1 MEKKITSII
10 VQEPNVPIRSK
21 GEFRQIEIRGTKGSG
36 FSIEINDSSGDCIL
50 EEPIQNIDIPQLGV
64 YTLSQKFPDIST
76 SAQGGL
82 IVESYEIIITPHAD
96 VDANIEKVT
105 LYQYPDVTITLSP
118 LTSQSSPS
126 LVVRDTAAATFTGFT
141 VTRPANFSGQVR
153 KTQTLVI
160 TENTGTAG
168 FFYVNKNKFN
178 DSFIKNTTFTKKV
191 TTKEEP
197 KLDTYITLKPLTT
210 RAVDATTS
218 GTITKGSQNYPI
230 TQEIIPGMSVYGKIS
245 KDKIV
250 HKSLEVAT
258 CKRAT
263 DKFELSDTVGLFP
276 GMTCEVNG
284 LHDFTIK
291 SVDCGKN
298 ITVSKKVIISEGK
311 TISCIYEAHSTIAD
325 VTTQANEDVVLR
337 NNIYIVNDMELKLD
351 GNRSHIFNS
360 FIYKGSG
367 TDTITLDT
375 VTDFL
380 RFGKGNVTYSL
391 DLDNVITRIPNVRD
405 FEVDVYK
412 NNSRHVIDT
421 LKDDR
426 DENTSGDTK
435 KTITITKQP
444 SHGTSSTSSRD
455 VYYTPNTDFVGDDE
469 ILYTFS
475 DGTNT
480 SAEGRISITVK

>member
-1 MEKKITSII
+1 
-10 VQEPNVPIRSK
+10 
-21 GEFRQIEIRGTKGSG
+21 
-36 FSIEINDSSGDCIL
+36 
-50 EEPIQNIDIPQLGV
+50 
-64 YTLSQKFPDIST
+64 
-76 SAQGGL
+76 
-82 IVESYEIIITPHAD
+82 
-96 VDANIEKVT
+96 
-105 LYQYPDVTITLSP
+105 
-118 LTSQSSPS
+118 
-126 LVVRDTAAATFTGFT
+126 
-141 VTRPANFSGQVR
+141 
-153 KTQTLVI
+153 
-160 TENTGTAG
+160 
-168 FFYVNKNKFN
+168 
-178 DSFIKNTTFTKKV
+178 
-191 TTKEEP
+191 
-197 KLDTYITLKPLTT
+197 
-210 RAVDATTS
+210 
-218 GTITKGSQNYPI
+218 
-230 TQEIIPGMSVYGKIS
+230 
-245 KDKIV
+245 
-250 HKSLEVAT
+250 
-258 CKRAT
+258 
-263 DKFELSDTVGLFP
+263 
-276 GMTCEVNG
+276 
-284 LHDFTIK
+284 
-291 SVDCGKN
+291 
-298 ITVSKKVIISEGK
+298 
-311 TISCIYEAHSTIAD
+311 
-325 VTTQANEDVVLR
+325 
-337 NNIYIVNDMELKLD
+337 MELKLD